1 LKLCVQETLIGTVV
15 IAEHD
20 GSITNLF
27 FAKDKLPEGIE
38 RVETEVLKKAFQQ
51 LNGYLAGSLKAFS
64 LPLSP
69 AGTPFMLA
77 VWRILS
83 EIPYGTTVSYR
94 DVAVALGNPFA
105 ARAVGM
111 ANHRNPLPLFIPCH
125 RVIASDGTLAGYRGG
140 PGLKK
145 LLLELELEHNL
156 AL

>member
-1 LKLCVQETLIGTVV
+1 MKLSVQNTLIGSVG

-38 RVETEVLKKAFQQ
+38 RAETEGLREAFRQ
-51 LNGYLAGSLKAFS
+51 LDSYLAGSLKAFS

-94 DVAVALGNPFA
+94 DVAVALGNPHA
-105 ARAVGM
+105 VRAVGM

-125 RVIASDGTLAGYRGG
+125 RVIGSGSALTGYRGG
-140 PGLKK
+140 LALKK
-145 LLLELELEHNL
+145 MLLELERWLR
-156 AL
+156 

>member
-1 LKLCVQETLIGTVV
+1 MKLYVQNTLIGSVG
-15 IAEHD
+15 IAEHE

-38 RVETEVLKKAFQQ
+38 RAETEGLNEAFLQ
-51 LNGYLAGSLKAFS
+51 LDSYLSGKRKAFS
-64 LPLSP
+64 LPLVP

-94 DVAVALGNPFA
+94 DVAIALGNPLA

-125 RVIASDGTLAGYRGG
+125 RVIGSDGTLGGYRGG
-140 PGLKK
+140 LALKK
-145 LLLELELEHNL
+145 LLFDLERVWVS
-156 AL
+156 

>member
-1 LKLCVQETLIGTVV
+1 MKLYVQNTLIGSVG

-38 RVETEVLKKAFQQ
+38 HVETEGLSEAFLQ
-51 LNGYLAGSLKAFS
+51 LDSYLAGRLKAFS
-64 LPLSP
+64 LPLAP
-69 AGTPFMLA
+69 AGTPFMQT

-94 DVAVALGNPFA
+94 DVAVVLGNPLA

-111 ANHRNPLPLFIPCH
+111 ANHRNPLPVFIPCH
-125 RVIASDGTLAGYRGG
+125 RIIGSDGTLAGYRGG
-140 PGLKK
+140 LALKK
-145 LLLELELEHNL
+145 LLLELERGR
-156 AL
+156 AS

>member
-1 LKLCVQETLIGTVV
+1 LKLYVQNTLIGSVG

-38 RVETEVLKKAFQQ
+38 HVETEGLNEAFLQ
-51 LNGYLAGSLKAFS
+51 LDSYLAGRLKAFS
-64 LPLSP
+64 LPLAP
-69 AGTPFMLA
+69 AGTPFMLT

-94 DVAVALGNPFA
+94 DVAVVLGNPLA

-111 ANHRNPLPLFIPCH
+111 ANHRNPLPVFIPCH
-125 RVIASDGTLAGYRGG
+125 RIIGSDGTLAGYRGG
-140 PGLKK
+140 LALKK
-145 LLLELELEHNL
+145 LLLELERGW
-156 AL
+156 AS

>member
-1 LKLCVQETLIGTVV
+1 VKLYVQNTLIGSVG

-38 RVETEVLKKAFQQ
+38 RVETEELKEAFLQ
-51 LNGYLAGSLKAFS
+51 LDSYLAGSLKAFS
-64 LPLSP
+64 LPLAP

-83 EIPYGTTVSYR
+83 GISYGTTVSYR
-94 DVAVALGNPFA
+94 DVAVALGNPLA

-111 ANHRNPLPLFIPCH
+111 ANHRNPLPLLIPCH
-125 RVIASDGTLAGYRGG
+125 RVIGSDGSLAGYRGG
-140 PGLKK
+140 LELKK
-145 LLLELELEHNL
+145 LLLELERGNG
-156 AL
+156 